1 MMYLGDQAVGI
12 NNDNR
17 DLKFIS
23 TVTITESLEND
34 TTGNSKAIY
43 ENYIY
48 NTISNITPPNV
59 IIVIANNNTASAY
72 ALRKMIFVASFIDNT
87 GIVFRQTGSTYT
99 CRYINTST
107 SAWCSAGTILNIYLL
122 KGGDT

>member
-1 MMYLGDQAVGI
+1 MMYLGDKAVGI

-17 DLKFIS
+17 DLKLIS

-34 TTGNSKAIY
+34 TTGNATEVY
-43 ENYIY
+43 NNYIK
-48 NTISNITPPNV
+48 TVVSNISAPNI
-59 IIVIANNNTASAY
+59 IIVIADNNSANSY
-72 ALRKMIFVASFIDNT
+72 AIQKMIFTPSDTT
-87 GIVFRQTGSTYT
+87 GSIVLRKTGSTYST
-99 CRYINTST
+99 RNIGNST